1 MIEAKIYK
9 EIEKYKID
17 DVGITASHLM
27 AISKL
32 KEEVLKTKLAKAYAK
47 VDVLEKNIELNYK
60 ARKMLDGVNDYA
72 MDLLV
77 KDSGSLEKA
86 LFKEKLL
93 VLIYQ
98 KALEVI
104 EDELKTSD

>member
-1 MIEAKIYK
+1 M
-9 EIEKYKID
+9 
-17 DVGITASHLM
+17 
-27 AISKL
+27 
-32 KEEVLKTKLAKAYAK
+32 
-47 VDVLEKNIELNYK
+47 K

-72 MDLLV
+72 MDLLA

-104 EDELKTSD
+104 EDDRF